1 MRHKEIIIILAVL
14 LVFLLVVKASQNH
27 RENTTYP
34 LVIDYYEAY
43 DHKDD
48 YSLKKV
54 NFAIKDR
61 VNNTCVNPLFFC
73 GSNVKLGMT
82 REEFKA
88 AKVDEHAIY
97 LNNTFVPCSTIYEFD
112 KNDQLCAVYVR
123 IANGNFVSAP
133 DVVLST
139 FGNKRIDIISST
151 EASKHIWYFSD
162 FYIHLDK
169 EFYRSDKKTYITVS
183 KYSAIERYK
192 PYQLCFYGGGHDYL
206 FDDANRSSSSSS
218 TRTYKYGD
226 SDIYQG
232 SSQQKADLE
241 AIDKYFGF

>member
-1 MRHKEIIIILAVL
+1 MAVL
-14 LVFLLVVKASQNH
+14 LACLLVVKAVLNH
-27 RENTTYP
+27 RENTSYP

-48 YSLKKV
+48 YSLNKV

-61 VNNTCVNPLFFC
+61 VNNTCDNPLFFC

-82 REEFKA
+82 RKEFNE

-97 LNNTFVPCSTIYEFD
+97 LNNTFVPCSTIYKFD
-112 KNDQLCAVYVR
+112 ESDQLCAVYVR
-123 IANGNFVSAP
+123 IANGIFDSAP
-133 DVVLST
+133 DVLLST
-139 FGNKRIDIISST
+139 LGNRRVDILSST
-151 EASKHIWYFSD
+151 EASKHIWYFPD

-169 EFYRSDKKTYITVS
+169 EFYRSDKKTFITVS
-183 KYSAIERYK
+183 RYTTK
-192 PYQLCFYGGGHDYL
+192 DHYRPYQLCFYGGGYDFM
-206 FDDANRSSSSSS
+206 FDDAKKSSSSSS